1 MPANGHLRVMNPSP
15 LDRFLRLF
23 ADVRDGEGLSALLLM
38 INVFLILTAY
48 LLLKVVREPLIL
60 AGGGAEVKSY
70 SAAGQAL
77 LLLVL
82 VPLYSALASR
92 VPRKKLIN
100 WVTFA
105 FALCLPAFYVL
116 ARLNVPLGI
125 PFYLWVGVFS
135 LMIIAQFW
143 AFANDVYTTDEGKRL
158 FPIIGFGAS
167 AGAVAGSFIA
177 GWLIQPIGVYQLML
191 VAAAILIVSLALTN
205 LVDARERK
213 RREGHL
219 PPPDTTAE
227 MPAATTS
234 EMRIATTAEMRAAG
248 SQPVQKEGAFA
259 LVFRH
264 RYLLLIACMVLVLNW
279 VNSLG
284 EYIVSRTV
292 TDAAHT
298 AGIAMGSP
306 AEKVFI
312 GEFYA
317 SYTGI
322 VNLAALVI
330 QLFLV
335 SRIVKYLGVRYAVLI
350 LPLIALGGYGLLA
363 FYPVLAAVRWAK
375 TAENATDYS
384 LQNTIRQML
393 FLPTTRDQKYK
404 AKQAID
410 GFFVRMGDVLQAAT
424 VFAGTT
430 WLALRPQGF
439 ARFNLVLVVIWLV
452 FAWQVGREFQKRT
465 SVTE

>member
-1 MPANGHLRVMNPSP
+1 MKPTLLA
-15 LDRFLRLF
+15 RFLRLF
-23 ADVRDGEGLSALLLM
+23 ADVRAGEGLSALLLM
-38 INVFLILTAY
+38 INVFLILTSY

-70 SAAGQAL
+70 SAAGQAV
-77 LLLVL
+77 LLVIL
-82 VPLYSALASR
+82 VPLYGSLASR
-92 VPRKKLIN
+92 VPRKRLIN
-100 WVTFA
+100 LVTII
-105 FALCLPAFYVL
+105 FALCLPSFYIL
-116 ARLNVPLGI
+116 NRLNVPLGI

-143 AFANDVYTTDEGKRL
+143 AFANDIYTTDEGKRL

-177 GWLIQPIGVYQLML
+177 GWLIKPVGVYQLML
-191 VAAAILIVSLALTN
+191 VASAILLLSLVLTN
-205 LVDARERK
+205 YVDARERRK
-213 RREGHL
+213 REGHL
-219 PPPDTTAE
+219 PAPDTTAE
-227 MPAATTS
+227 MPAATTA
-234 EMRIATTAEMRAAG
+234 EMRVATTAEMRAATPG
-248 SQPVQKEGAFA
+248 GQPVQKEGAFA

-264 RYLLLIACMVLVLNW
+264 RYLLLIAFMILVLNW

-284 EYIVSRTV
+284 EYIVGRTV
-292 TDAAHT
+292 TDAAQA
-298 AGIAMGSP
+298 AGIVSGSGE
-306 AEKVFI
+306 EKAFI

-335 SRIVKYLGVRYAVLI
+335 SRIVKYLGVRWAVLI
-350 LPLIALGGYGLLA
+350 LPLIALGGYGFLA
-363 FYPVLAAVRWAK
+363 FYPMLAAVRWAK

-384 LQNTIRQML
+384 LQNTLRHML

-410 GFFVRMGDVLQAAT
+410 GFFVRAGDLLQAGT
-424 VFAGTT
+424 VFAATT
-430 WLALRPQGF
+430 WFALSTRGF
-439 ARFNLVLVVIWLV
+439 ARFNIALVAIWLV
-452 FAWQVGREFQKRT
+452 LAWQVGKGFARKTAESGGAT
-465 SVTE
+465 LT